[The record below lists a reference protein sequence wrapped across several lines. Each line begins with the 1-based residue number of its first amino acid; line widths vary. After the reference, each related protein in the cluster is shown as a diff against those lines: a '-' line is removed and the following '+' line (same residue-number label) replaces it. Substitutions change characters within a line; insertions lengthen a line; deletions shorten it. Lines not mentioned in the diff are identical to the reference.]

1 MMCSIKYNRLYSND
15 NDIHRES
22 RGGEPMLSPSLEDYL
37 EEIFRFSVSHDI
49 VRVTDISQKLNV
61 KLPSVTKALGK
72 LRAGGYITYQ
82 KYGLIGLTDKGRQ
95 TGGYLVERNS
105 LLQDFLRT
113 ICADCD
119 VAAEAE
125 AMEHYLSES
134 TLASIQ
140 YFTVFMKDNPD
151 LYQQFVDYVQ
161 ETKQKDKRR

>member
-1 MMCSIKYNRLYSND
+1 
-15 NDIHRES
+15 
-22 RGGEPMLSPSLEDYL
+22 MLSPSLEDYL
-37 EEIFRFSVSHDI
+37 EEIYRFSVNNDI

-82 KYGLIGLTDKGRQ
+82 KYGMIGLTEKGRQ
-95 TGGYLVERNS
+95 TGGYLVERNT
-105 LLQDFLRT
+105 LLQDFLRI

-134 TLASIQ
+134 TIASVHRLM
-140 YFTVFMKDNPD
+140 VFMQDNPEV
-151 LYQQFVDYVQ
+151 YQQFVEYVRAA
-161 ETKQKDKRR
+161 KIKDKGK

>member
-1 MMCSIKYNRLYSND
+1 
-15 NDIHRES
+15 
-22 RGGEPMLSPSLEDYL
+22 MLSPSLEDYL
-37 EEIFRFSVSHDI
+37 EEIYRFSVSNDI

-82 KYGLIGLTDKGRQ
+82 KYGMMGLTDKGRQ
-95 TGGYLVERNS
+95 MGCYLVERNT

-125 AMEHYLSES
+125 AMEHYLSKS
-134 TLASIQ
+134 TISSIKRLMG
-140 YFTVFMKDNPD
+140 FMKENTEV
-151 LYQQFVDYVQ
+151 YQRFVEYVQ
-161 ETKQKDKRR
+161 TTAYRHKG